1 MLPCNNPLHA
11 AIMPAAPPGTYVPK
25 YVAAVIS
32 LNATLLHLAKLPS
45 GRLPVLSS
53 SMAIFFLGGGV
64 SAAIGA
70 TLEAYYDDV
79 QHGAAWSAMLVFVE
93 LAALGAWCA
102 AFELLFMGSS
112 CRKVTSP
119 LGILSGL
126 ALLTLS
132 LDLVFHAPEVQ
143 RFDLAFELAAPGGTV
158 LLVGALILA
167 CRECALRTGCVLVA
181 LGVAVTA
188 VGYAVDAA
196 WLGPACAPPSPNATE
211 GAIAGTC
218 PLPAWISPDGVYHI
232 ALDLSYLL
240 IACGS
245 VRIHNIERARLLRET
260 ASAATRLLSVQ
271 VYER

>member
-1 MLPCNNPLHA
+1 
-11 AIMPAAPPGTYVPK
+11 MPAAPPGTYVPK
-25 YVAAVIS
+25 YVAAIIS
-32 LNATLLHLAKLPS
+32 LVAMLLHLAKLPS
-45 GRLPVLSS
+45 GRLPVLSG
-53 SMAIFFLGGGV
+53 SMAVFFLGGGV

-79 QHGAAWSAMLVFVE
+79 QQGTAWCAMLAFVE

-102 AFELLFMGSS
+102 SFELLFMGSS

-119 LGILSGL
+119 LGVLSGV
-126 ALLTLS
+126 ALLALS
-132 LDLVFHAPEVQ
+132 LDLVFRAPQ
-143 RFDLAFELAAPGGTV
+143 KHRFDLAFELAAPGGTA

-167 CRECALRTGCVLVA
+167 CRERALRAGCLLVA

-196 WLGPACAPPSPNATE
+196 WLGPACAPASPNATE
-211 GAIAGTC
+211 AVAAVAC
-218 PLPAWISPDGVYHI
+218 PLPAWMSPDGVYHI

-245 VRIHNIERARLLRET
+245 VRIHTIERARLLRET